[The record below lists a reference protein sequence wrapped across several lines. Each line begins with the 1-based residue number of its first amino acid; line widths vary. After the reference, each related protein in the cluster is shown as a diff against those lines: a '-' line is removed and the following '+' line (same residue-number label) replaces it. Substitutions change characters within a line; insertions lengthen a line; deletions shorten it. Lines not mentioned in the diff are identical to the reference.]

1 MQDYLLWA
9 IAGFVLII
17 VELITGTFYLLVLGI
32 AALVA
37 AAVAFFGGNFWVQVL
52 MGGSSALLG
61 TYFVHQWWAR
71 HPKSAKGSNDLDRG
85 QTVILES
92 WVNEASG
99 FARVKY
105 RGTSWDARIVG
116 KAGVND
122 VLYIQGQ
129 ENGMLQVSTQPPG

>member
-1 MQDYLLWA
+1 MQDYLIWA

-52 MGGSSALLG
+52 IGGSAALLG

-71 HPKSAKGSNDLDRG
+71 HPKTGKSSNDLDRG
-85 QTVILES
+85 QTVVLES
-92 WVNEASG
+92 WVNETNG
-99 FARVKY
+99 LARVKY
-105 RGTSWDARIVG
+105 RGTTWDARIEG

-129 ENGMLQVSTQPPG
+129 ENGMLHVSNQPTR

>member
-1 MQDYLLWA
+1 MQDYLIWA

-52 MGGSSALLG
+52 LGGSAALLG

-71 HPKSAKGSNDLDRG
+71 HPKTDKSSNDLDRG
-85 QTVILES
+85 QTVVLES
-92 WVNEASG
+92 WVNETSG
-99 FARVKY
+99 LARVKY
-105 RGTSWDARIVG
+105 RGTTWDARIEG

-129 ENGMLQVSTQPPG
+129 ENGTLQVSNQPPR

>member
-37 AAVAFFGGNFWVQVL
+37 AAVAFMGGNLWVQVL

-71 HPKSAKGSNDLDRG
+71 HPKSAKSSNDLDRG

-99 FARVKY
+99 FARVRY
-105 RGTSWDARIVG
+105 RGTTWDARIEG
-116 KAGVND
+116 KAGANE

-129 ENGMLQVSTQPPG
+129 ENGLLHVSTQPPG

>member
-1 MQDYLLWA
+1 MQDYLVWA

-37 AAVAFFGGNFWVQVL
+37 AAVAFFGGNLWVQVIL
-52 MGGSSALLG
+52 GGSAALLG

-71 HPKSAKGSNDLDRG
+71 HPKTAKGSNDLDRG
-85 QTVILES
+85 QTVIVES
-92 WVNEASG
+92 WVNESAG
-99 FARVKY
+99 IARVKY
-105 RGTSWDARIVG
+105 RGSSWDARIEG
-116 KAGVND
+116 KASVND

-129 ENGMLQVSTQPPG
+129 DNGMLHVSSQRPG

>member
-1 MQDYLLWA
+1 MQDYLVWA

-17 VELITGTFYLLVLGI
+17 IELITGTFYLLVLGI

-52 MGGSSALLG
+52 IGGSAALLG
-61 TYFVHQWWAR
+61 TFFVHRWWAQ
-71 HPKSAKGSNDLDRG
+71 HPRSPKGTNDLDRG
-85 QTVILES
+85 QTVVLES
-92 WVNEASG
+92 WVNESSG

-105 RGTSWDARIVG
+105 RGSSWDARIEG
-116 KAGVND
+116 KAAVND

-129 ENGMLQVSTQPPG
+129 DNGLLHVSAQRPG

>member
-1 MQDYLLWA
+1 MQDYLVWA

-37 AAVAFFGGNFWVQVL
+37 AAVAFFGGNFWMQVIL
-52 MGGSSALLG
+52 GGSSALLG

-71 HPKSAKGSNDLDRG
+71 HPKSPKSSNDLDRG
-85 QTVILES
+85 QTVVLES

-105 RGTSWDARIVG
+105 RGSSWDARIEG
-116 KAGVND
+116 KAAIND

-129 ENGMLQVSTQPPG
+129 ESGLLHVSAQRPG